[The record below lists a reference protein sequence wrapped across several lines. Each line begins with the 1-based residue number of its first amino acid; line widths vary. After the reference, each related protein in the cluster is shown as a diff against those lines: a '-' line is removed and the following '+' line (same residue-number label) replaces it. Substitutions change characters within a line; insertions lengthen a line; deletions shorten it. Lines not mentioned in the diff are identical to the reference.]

1 MVIAGGGDG
10 LLCGVVR
17 QYADGSFLIC
27 WIVVAIFAF
36 LSVIGFSGPCFY
48 KLYWP
53 SQVTYEK
60 WRMKCNPKYPT
71 PEKVRD
77 EIVQT
82 CKAVWCA
89 ALCPAL
95 TFWLYAKGAS
105 APEAQW
111 GLNFK
116 GFCGTTPEYGW
127 GYNLGCFFLFWLG
140 SDFYEFFYH
149 YIGHRFSCMW
159 NWHRHHHVFFNPT
172 PFAVVADEFADQF
185 ARSLPLVLF
194 PLLMPTNLDVLYMV
208 FTILF
213 YGTGVYHHCGY
224 EVNWP
229 NAHTGFF
236 NTSYHHYLH
245 HSISIKNKPYH
256 CGFMFQAWDQMFGS
270 IYHGKCF
277 CVLCQQAEGKRTR
290 EQFDQLVVQDY
301 TVLLKPS
308 FWVSGNLL
316 AALTGT
322 SGADTNE
329 ELESKDET
337 VMKTVPEKNKSMPL
351 ARGAAAMATAAALQG
366 CSTVTRDA

>member
-1 MVIAGGGDG
+1 MVMPGGGDG
-10 LLCGVVR
+10 ILCGVVR
-17 QYADGSFLIC
+17 QYAGTSFLLC
-27 WIVVAIFAF
+27 WVIVAF
-36 LSVIGFSGPCFY
+36 FSYLSVAGFSGTCFY

-60 WRMKCNPKYPT
+60 WMWKSNPKFPT

-77 EIVQT
+77 ELVQT

-95 TFWLYAKGAS
+95 AFWLYARGDE
-105 APEAQW
+105 APVP
-111 GLNFK
+111 FK

-127 GYNLGCFFLFWLG
+127 GYNLACFFIFWLG
-140 SDFYEFFYH
+140 SDFYEFSYH
-149 YIGHRFSCMW
+149 YIGHRFACMW

-194 PLLMPTNLDVLYMV
+194 PLLMPCNLDVLFGV
-208 FTILF
+208 FMLLF

-224 EVNWP
+224 EVRWP

-245 HSISIKNKPYH
+245 HSISIKSKPYH

-277 CVLCQQAEGKRTR
+277 CVQCQQAEGKRSR
-290 EQFDQLVVQDY
+290 ELFDQVALQDY

-316 AALTGT
+316 ACFTGT
-322 SGADTNE
+322 SGEDTNE
-329 ELESKDET
+329 ELMSQKEDET
-337 VMKTVPEKNKSMPL
+337 VMKVAKVMNEKKSTPTHVAK
-351 ARGAAAMATAAALQG
+351 ARGAAAMATMA
-366 CSTVTRDA
+366 STAT